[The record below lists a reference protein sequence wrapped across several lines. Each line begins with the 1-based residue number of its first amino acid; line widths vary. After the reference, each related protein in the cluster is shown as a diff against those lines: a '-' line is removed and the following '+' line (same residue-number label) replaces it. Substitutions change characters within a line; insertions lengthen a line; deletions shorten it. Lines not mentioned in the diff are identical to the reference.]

1 MINNNSSKIDV
12 CTLSLITMGIF
23 GEYQIFSFVF
33 LLAAH
38 LHTNTHQVHAK
49 NISSC
54 CKRKSIFS
62 YTSLEKG
69 DIKRARKRRRL
80 REEIIQTTTSKNN
93 FLGMQDARGGNLTYL
108 FFYLKFLGIQNCL
121 NMYQKCSFSSSTSK
135 TYFNGHR
142 YVILSWMLL
151 SASRQNES

>member
-69 DIKRARKRRRL
+69 DIRRARKRRRL

-93 FLGMQDARGGNLTYL
+93 FLGMQGVE
-108 FFYLKFLGIQNCL
+108 I
-121 NMYQKCSFSSSTSK
+121 
-135 TYFNGHR
+135 
-142 YVILSWMLL
+142 
-151 SASRQNES
+151 